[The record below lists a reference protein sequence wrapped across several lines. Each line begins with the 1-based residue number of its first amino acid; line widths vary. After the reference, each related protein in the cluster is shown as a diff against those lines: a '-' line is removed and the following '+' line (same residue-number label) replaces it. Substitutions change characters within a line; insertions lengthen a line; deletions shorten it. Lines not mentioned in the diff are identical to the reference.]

1 MVEERY
7 CPECGGP
14 LLFSHGVLRCPSREH
29 EPYAEEILE
38 APKEE
43 VTEEN
48 DGPISS

>member
-1 MVEERY
+1 MDSEERF

-14 LLFSHGVLRCPSREH
+14 LLLSHGVLRCPSREH

-38 APKEE
+38 EE
-43 VTEEN
+43 ITEDE